1 MSHAP
6 AAAPASQPFAESTP
20 LGLFGLAIGCG
31 ALLPVAFGMALTP
44 AALKTASMFC
54 LLFGAGGQLLAGL
67 MALAN
72 KNMLGGTLFTTFSF
86 NWVMNW
92 WALSGLAEG
101 KVPDA
106 TVVLSVDMVFL
117 VIFAVLTY
125 AFGHF
130 SKLLFAF
137 LLDIDVLYVARI
149 LKELTHAQSLGL
161 VIAAST
167 VVLIVIALWLAFALV
182 LNPIAGRAVFPMPG
196 PLFTASPAP
205 AAGTPPAA

>member
-1 MSHAP
+1 
-6 AAAPASQPFAESTP
+6 
-20 LGLFGLAIGCG
+20 FGLAIGCA
-31 ALLPVAFGMALTP
+31 ALLPVAFGVALSP

-86 NWVMNW
+86 NWIMNW

-101 KVPDA
+101 KVPDSH
-106 TVVLSVDMVFL
+106 VVLSVDIVFL
-117 VIFAVLTY
+117 VIFIPLTY

-149 LKELTHAQSLGL
+149 LKEITHVQSFGWL
-161 VIAAST
+161 ISAAT
-167 VVLIVIALWLAFALV
+167 VMLIVIALWIAFALV
-182 LNPIAGRAVFPMPG
+182 LNPIAGRAIFPMPG
-196 PLFTASPAP
+196 PLFTPTPASPAP
-205 AAGTPPAA
+205 GKPAA

>member
-1 MSHAP
+1 MQTPSTAP
-6 AAAPASQPFAESTP
+6 VSQPFAESTP

-106 TVVLSVDMVFL
+106 TVVLSVDVVFL
-117 VIFAVLTY
+117 VIFVVLTY

-137 LLDIDVLYVARI
+137 LVDIDLLYACRI
-149 LKELTHAQSLGL
+149 AKELTHAPVFALPIALCTVALG
-161 VIAAST
+161 A
-167 VVLIVIALWLAFALV
+167 IALWLSFAILV
-182 LNPIAGRAVFPMPG
+182 NSSAGRVVFAVPG
-196 PLFTASPAP
+196 PLFKPATP
-205 AAGTPPAA
+205 AEHAP